1 MPRYK
6 KAPLGAAEKTM
17 QSASLF
23 SRPLRGLHVTRP
35 LRATQ
40 DILTLSSFITASVF
54 SKVSSTLRYI

>member
-6 KAPLGAAEKTM
+6 KAPLGAAEKNNAVGKPF
-17 QSASLF
+17 QH
-23 SRPLRGLHVTRP
+23 PLRGLHVTRP
-35 LRATQ
+35 FRATQ